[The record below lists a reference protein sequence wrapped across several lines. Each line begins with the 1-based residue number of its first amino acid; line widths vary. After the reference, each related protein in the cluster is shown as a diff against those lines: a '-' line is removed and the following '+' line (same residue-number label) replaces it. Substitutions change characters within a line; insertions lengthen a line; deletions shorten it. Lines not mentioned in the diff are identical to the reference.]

1 MSVSTSARY
10 PIAVLSACVRM
21 FPGGGGASSA
31 CALRLLFACLST
43 LAALRVRA
51 TSSHPLVHLIRRMMM
66 LFVCRRRDDCLRG
79 SRGEGVH
86 PEGLDS
92 DPWGGVEAVSLAAQG
107 GDEFGGALDLLAQT
121 PNMRVNG
128 ARGGVQA

>member
-1 MSVSTSARY
+1 MCGSSQVEEG
-10 PIAVLSACVRM
+10 PLQLVL
-21 FPGGGGASSA
+21 FPCFSM
-31 CALRLLFACLST
+31 
-43 LAALRVRA
+43 LAALRVRT

-66 LFVCRRRDDCLRG
+66 LFVCGLLSDRLRG
-79 SRGEGVH
+79 LRGEGVN

-92 DPWGGVEAVSLAAQG
+92 DPGSGVEAVSLATQG
-107 GDEFGGALDLLAQT
+107 SDEFGGALDLLAQT